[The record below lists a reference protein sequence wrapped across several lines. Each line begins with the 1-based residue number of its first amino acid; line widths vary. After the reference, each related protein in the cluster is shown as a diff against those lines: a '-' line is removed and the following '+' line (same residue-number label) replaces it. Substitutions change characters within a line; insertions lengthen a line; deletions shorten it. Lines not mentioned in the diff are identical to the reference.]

1 MGVYAQKK
9 IIFLLRLI
17 VIFFIKKRNFYS
29 FLRSIE
35 LREYNEISSDIEQI
49 GHYQRYITVCMS
61 VFWFQV

>member
-1 MGVYAQKK
+1 MHKK
-9 IIFLLRLI
+9 NYFSPSFNSY
-17 VIFFIKKRNFYS
+17 FFIKKRNFYS

-61 VFWFQV
+61 VF